1 MFSYL
6 LVIYQKLNIIASR
19 NKKQF
24 FQIFVILAII
34 LALFSYLFS
43 YYEKIS
49 FFNSIYWALT
59 TASTVGYGDIVPKNN
74 TGKIIAMGL
83 MIIGV
88 SMIGV
93 FLANLSSIV
102 LDFKLGRFF
111 GTMESHFVKDHIV
124 ILGFSDYVK
133 NSLNEIL
140 KDNNKNVVLM
150 ADIDNNPYNNYKL
163 IFIKGDITIENDIN
177 KTKLAN
183 AKLCIISDSDDSKT
197 LIAAMTVKNLYKDL
211 YIVALVSKKELAKV
225 LRNFG
230 INEVFSSG
238 TFSSKLLV
246 KTTFITGI
254 SKFFS
259 QLLDEEFKESLVEKI
274 IPDSLINSTFSEA
287 LYKLKNE
294 TGELLVGVKRDKE
307 NIIINPTEKDFKL
320 SAEDKLLLIGKQ
332 D

>member
-6 LVIYQKLNIIASR
+6 LVIYHKLNIVASR

-24 FQIFVILAII
+24 FQIFIILVVV
-34 LALFSYLFS
+34 LALFAYLFS

-74 TGKIIAMGL
+74 TGKVIAMGL

-133 NSLNEIL
+133 NSLEEIL

-150 ADIDNNPYNNYKL
+150 ADIDNNPFSNYNL
-163 IFIKGDITIENDIN
+163 IFIKGDITIENDIY

-211 YIVALVSKKELAKV
+211 YIVALVFKKELAKV

-259 QLLDEEFKESLVEKI
+259 QLLDEEFKEALVEKI
-274 IPDSLINSTFSEA
+274 TPDNLINSTFSEA

-294 TGELLVGVKRDKE
+294 TGELLVGVKRGKE

-320 SAEDKLLLIGKQ
+320 SAEDKLLLIGK
-332 D
+332 